1 MSKMQD
7 QKLEVMLKAR
17 HIEGASPDLA
27 QRIILKA
34 QGIPQKGAISLW
46 QFLQQLFAEFHLAKP
61 AYVLAATL
69 LLGFIIGFVPI
80 LRNTRLGRNALNAA
94 SARTLCPSTDGCHAS
109 TALSNSK

>member
-7 QKLEVMLKAR
+7 EKLEVMLKAR
-17 HIEGASPDLA
+17 HIEAASPDLA

-69 LLGFIIGFVPI
+69 FLGFIIGFSEPLGTTANDADGAQVQSFLYADESI
-80 LRNTRLGRNALNAA
+80 L
-94 SARTLCPSTDGCHAS
+94 
-109 TALSNSK
+109 